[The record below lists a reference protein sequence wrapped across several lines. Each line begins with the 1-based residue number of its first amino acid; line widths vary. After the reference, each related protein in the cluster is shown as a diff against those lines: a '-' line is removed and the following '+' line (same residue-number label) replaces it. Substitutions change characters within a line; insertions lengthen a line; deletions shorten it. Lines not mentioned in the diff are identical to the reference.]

1 MPGPF
6 DLRVRILRRP
16 RQFDTGLFCQDDG
29 IVRFRADDRAYLRL
43 PARDAQRGFVNI
55 AHRRLATDRSIP
67 RARRGCSNALGQQG
81 SRIDVG
87 PRYFADDIEG
97 IHLREQR
104 RAGVLF
110 CFAQR
115 TLHQR
120 NRLETFGR
128 ILGAVGDL
136 AGADDDG
143 NALGLHDERLLV
155 VLPMTVVEWAVAIDE
170 ESKLLDHIGEGL
182 R

>member
-1 MPGPF
+1 
-6 DLRVRILRRP
+6 
-16 RQFDTGLFCQDDG
+16 
-29 IVRFRADDRAYLRL
+29 
-43 PARDAQRGFVNI
+43 VNI
-55 AHRRLATDRSIP
+55 AHRRLAADRAVH
-67 RARRGCSNALGQQG
+67 RARWHCSDALGQQG

-97 IHLREQR
+97 IDLREQR
-104 RAGVLF
+104 RPGVPF
-110 CFAQR
+110 RFAQR
-115 TLHQR
+115 TLHQG
-120 NRLETFGR
+120 NRLETFGW
-128 ILGAVGDL
+128 ILGAMGDL

-155 VLPMTVVEWAVAIDE
+155 VLPIAFVEWAVAIDE